1 MSRRSFLARSSVAG
15 AALVIPVAPRL
26 IAPAM
31 LRPGRCPVMF
41 RTSLSVSPFT
51 ETVLSTLSFNDGQI
65 RASTVKGVQRLFNR
79 HGATEVY
86 ARIATRRYA
95 VTPGA
100 EMGFARGIERARLA
114 REIGLPFNPEL
125 GLWAVYGDAEGQS
138 APDFSDYPSIRLRA
152 RWDLLTLA
160 EMTNALRHYGTL
172 VARQILATGARVN
185 YWDLGN
191 EVEFGVAGVA
201 VRPLN
206 GAAYNP
212 PDNVDPAIGQM
223 SAATLIGMSED
234 DRIAWLTLHLWPNIA
249 LLFVA
254 IAEGIRAVDAA
265 ARFSTHISGIFEARP
280 NLALA
285 FWQAMSDAGY
295 RPAQLGTSYYASSG
309 GSGGPGDRLQWL
321 KQTAAAIVRKFDKP
335 MFIAEAGYPSGQ
347 MLPPFPYNTPIP
359 GYPLSQTGQYEFIRD
374 VVAWG
379 ASSGHLA
386 GIRPWAPDLCTAAGH
401 WQPMSFFVARGRTA
415 TPKLA
420 LNAISHGLAI
430 CRTHAS
436 V

>member
-1 MSRRSFLARSSVAG
+1 MPRDRDNDDRACAPRSAISRRSFLARSSAAG
-15 AALVIPVAPRL
+15 AALVIPVAPLL

-185 YWDLGN
+185 YWDLG
-191 EVEFGVAGVA
+191 VT
-201 VRPLN
+201 R
-206 GAAYNP
+206 
-212 PDNVDPAIGQM
+212 
-223 SAATLIGMSED
+223 SSSE
-234 DRIAWLTLHLWPNIA
+234 LP
-249 LLFVA
+249 
-254 IAEGIRAVDAA
+254 
-265 ARFSTHISGIFEARP
+265 
-280 NLALA
+280 
-285 FWQAMSDAGY
+285 
-295 RPAQLGTSYYASSG
+295 
-309 GSGGPGDRLQWL
+309 GSLC
-321 KQTAAAIVRKFDKP
+321 
-335 MFIAEAGYPSGQ
+335 
-347 MLPPFPYNTPIP
+347 
-359 GYPLSQTGQYEFIRD
+359 
-374 VVAWG
+374 
-379 ASSGHLA
+379 
-386 GIRPWAPDLCTAAGH
+386 AP
-401 WQPMSFFVARGRTA
+401 
-415 TPKLA
+415 
-420 LNAISHGLAI
+420 
-430 CRTHAS
+430 
-436 V
+436 